1 MFIMLIGSS
10 GVGKNTL
17 INELRN
23 NYEKE
28 VVLMPTLTTR
38 SMRPGEKEGDPFY
51 FLTKEQFEEKIKN
64 NELFEYENMHGKY
77 VGSSRT
83 IFNDYIKKGAILM
96 KDIGVEGA
104 TNLAPLLK
112 EHTNVIRVFLETKNK
127 RVLVRRLKGRGE
139 KEIKKRL
146 KRYNYEQTYKYK
158 FDYIILNKTK
168 EQTVNLLKDI
178 IVSEN
183 KLENVLFT
191 KPLHKLNHKKVNKL
205 VEKYKLGASEDAV
218 KVCLQNGKIILQN
231 KEEQFV
237 ASVISNSILTKKIVE
252 KSGKLPLGE
261 IEQEHWRVYLKTIKQ

>member
-1 MFIMLIGSS
+1 MLIGSS

-23 NYEKE
+23 DNKNI
-28 VVLMPTLTTR
+28 VLMPTLTTR

-51 FLTKEQFEEKIKN
+51 FLTKEHFEEKIKN

-77 VGSSRT
+77 VGSSRI

-127 RVLVRRLKGRGE
+127 RVLARRLKGRGE

-146 KRYNYEQTYKYK
+146 KRYNYEQTYKHK
-158 FDYIILNKTK
+158 FDFIVLNKTK
-168 EQTVNLLKDI
+168 DQTVNLLKEI
-178 IVSEN
+178 IVNEN

-191 KPLHKLNHKKVNKL
+191 KPLHKLNLKKVNKL
-205 VEKYKLGASEDAV
+205 IKAEKIAQKRIAL
-218 KVCLQNGKIILQN
+218 KVSLQNGKIVLQN
-231 KEEQFV
+231 KEEQFI
-237 ASVISNSILTKKIVE
+237 ASLLANTALTKKAIE
-252 KSGKLPLGE
+252 KGGKLPLNE
-261 IEQEHWRVYLKTIKQ
+261 NEQQHWQVYLKAFN